1 MLADCLLILFLIQKL
16 EKLKKTPP
24 DIRGLF
30 TNTAFDKNATKKFLI
45 MLNLIPV
52 YSMQNEN
59 KENMQQ
65 KKILLMLSKVLLKI
79 KKIKQ
84 KH

>member
-1 MLADCLLILFLIQKL
+1 MLQ
-16 EKLKKTPP
+16 
-24 DIRGLF
+24 
-30 TNTAFDKNATKKFLI
+30 KNATKKFLI

-84 KH
+84 KTLETYNLTFFN

>member
-1 MLADCLLILFLIQKL
+1 
-16 EKLKKTPP
+16 
-24 DIRGLF
+24 
-30 TNTAFDKNATKKFLI
+30 

-65 KKILLMLSKVLLKI
+65 KKILLMLNKVLLKI